1 MKWFSDLKISKKIIF
16 SFIIVVL
23 LMGVVGYI
31 GISNI
36 HKIDNLD
43 TELYEQNTKPITML
57 NKLQG
62 NLLKTRVVI
71 RNMILEQD
79 IAKNEQNKELITQY
93 DDEINQ
99 VLVEFEETIE
109 DQMVRDE
116 YDKFVKAMENYR
128 PVREQIIELAGK
140 NRNDEAIALMN
151 GEGSSLSGEMDS
163 IAENLIEVKEQQA
176 LDKAILNTKTANAAT
191 LTMLIIMFAA
201 IIIAIFLGILISG
214 IISKPIKKVVFMIEE
229 MNKGHLG
236 ERLNITTKE
245 EIGQMARAMDSFA
258 DNLQTVTISALNNI
272 AAGNVSM
279 NITVTDEKDEITPA
293 IRNTVKTIRELNS
306 DIDNLI
312 QATKEGKLNT
322 RGNAEQYTGTWKDMI
337 SGINGLI
344 DAFVAPI
351 NVTADYIDRISKGII
366 PPKITDTYYG
376 DFNEIKNNLNNCIDV
391 MNNLLEETNLLIQAA
406 KDGALDTRANA
417 TAFDGKWEEL
427 VDGVNKL
434 VEAVVKPIKEV
445 TQVMDQIS
453 QGNLKVAVKGAYKGE
468 FEILSNAVNNT
479 AHSLQDIVFDIS
491 RILGEISNGNINLDS
506 VQAFDGDFESIS
518 ASLNTII
525 ESLNTVMSDI
535 NVAAEQVSAGSMQV
549 SDGSQALSQG
559 ATEQASSVEQLTSSI
574 TQVAAQTKENAANA
588 NQANQVATNVKD
600 IAEQGN
606 QHMSEMLKA
615 MAEINE
621 SSANISKIIKVI
633 DDIAFQT
640 NILAL
645 NAAVEAARA
654 GQHGKGFAVVAEE
667 VRNLAAR
674 SANAAKETTEL
685 IEGSIKKAE
694 KGTDIANNTAKALN
708 DIVDGVTKSVK
719 LVSEIAA
726 SSNEQATGISQI
738 NMGIEQVSKVVQ
750 SNSATAEESAAAS
763 EELSS
768 QAELLKDMIAQF
780 KLRNSGTG
788 NIKKDNKNKRFVTKE
803 ADSVYKEVAITSG
816 KPKIALSDK
825 EFGKY

>member
-93 DDEINQ
+93 DEEINQ